1 MLKRKVKP
9 AYQDKDDP
17 TISNDSIEEFYYA
30 ILNSP
35 ELYPYFMEIH
45 QKGLWRKCNKMAS
58 YITLLSNKSIITPAD
73 TEFLKKIHHSLSIN
87 ESTYEDF
94 TKLFAH
100 ICCRNKSDFRR
111 KKMLSLFSLLK
122 PYICPVAGSEENF
135 AAFCKVILNLNPADW
150 NRRPRDNFF
159 FRSNDELSRSEI
171 WNEQAQYIHLRK
183 RLRRCEKLIT
193 VIQNKTRRMEMRIT
207 KLEENSKKNEN
218 MTKQQRDLEL
228 VCT

>member
-1 MLKRKVKP
+1 MLKGKLQSGN
-9 AYQDKDDP
+9 QDKDDP

-35 ELYPYFMEIH
+35 ELYPFFMEIH

-58 YITLLSNKSIITPAD
+58 YITHVSNKSTITPAD
-73 TEFLKKIHHSLSIN
+73 TEFLKKIHHCMNIS
-87 ESTYEDF
+87 ESAYDDF
-94 TKLFAH
+94 TRLFAH

-122 PYICPVAGSEENF
+122 VYICRVAGSEENF
-135 AAFCKVILNLNPADW
+135 AAFCKVILNLDPVDW
-150 NRRPRDNFF
+150 NRRPSDNLF
-159 FRSNDELSRSEI
+159 FRTNDELSRSEI
-171 WNEQAQYIHLRK
+171 WNEQAQCIHLRK

-193 VIQNKTRRMEMRIT
+193 VIQNKTRRMEMRIA
-207 KLEENSKKNEN
+207 KLEENSKKDEK